1 MRFEELWEIVWEQI
15 NLPSGAKILLPESL
29 SEMTKQ
35 KLLETKMSPKEIAKM
50 IEKAVDDINHGSVE
64 NIDHLIEKAVK

>member
-15 NLPSGAKILLPESL
+15 DLPSGAKILLPESL

-35 KLLETKMSPKEIAKM
+35 KLLETKMSPKEIAKI

-64 NIDHLIEKAVK
+64 NIDYLIEKAVK